1 MNFSDTT
8 ASFAFRMLNF
18 LKDHN
23 YIRLLVVIMFTFN
36 TMFGLFADVWGLVEP
51 QGQDQTWTTTFL
63 DIELQV
69 SVFIFPSLFFS
80 DLYFDFI

>member
-1 MNFSDTT
+1 MNSSDTT

-23 YIRLLVVIMFTFN
+23 CIRLLVVIMFTFN

-69 SVFIFPSLFFS
+69 STRLQISAAEP
-80 DLYFDFI
+80 